1 MRTVRLLPYG
11 GEGGGSRR
19 ALDSVLVAIV
29 CVYVVQEGWEIFK
42 AARDDELLACARTF
56 RGPPSPAA
64 KQAAA
69 ASRRYVRK
77 LWNLYDLV
85 NIVIFWAAFALRNY
99 VHSEIT
105 SMEVWTKPIHKP
117 AFRPTD

>member
-29 CVYVVQEGWEIFK
+29 CVYMVQEGWEIFK
-42 AARDDELLACARTF
+42 AARDDELLACATIS
-56 RGPPSPAA
+56 PTHPLSLPS
-64 KQAAA
+64 
-69 ASRRYVRK
+69 SRVAGRYVRK

-85 NIVIFWAAFALRNY
+85 NIVIFWAAFGLRNY
-99 VHSEIT
+99 VHSEILAMKARRANT
-105 SMEVWTKPIHKP
+105 RARARTN
-117 AFRPTD
+117 